1 MSLNM
6 ISSDESLFENS
17 EDDFVPPSQSS
28 EDSDD
33 SFSEVR

>member
-1 MSLNM
+1 M
-6 ISSDESLFENS
+6 ISSDESSLFENS

-33 SFSEVR
+33 SISDIR